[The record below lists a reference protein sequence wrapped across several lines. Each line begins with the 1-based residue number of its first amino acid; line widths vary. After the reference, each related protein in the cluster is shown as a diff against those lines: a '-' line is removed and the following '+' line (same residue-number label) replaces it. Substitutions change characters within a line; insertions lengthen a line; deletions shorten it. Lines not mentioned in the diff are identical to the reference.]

1 MCGGAIL
8 AELIPSAPARRG
20 VTPGH
25 GRGGNGRTAANDDD
39 DFEAAFRDF
48 DEDSEEEVC
57 AITKKAFGFAAPA
70 AGTRRRRASS
80 PYDGVRRRP
89 WGKWAAEVRDPVRG
103 VRVWLGT
110 FATAEAAARAY
121 DHAARDLRGATARLN
136 FPPKRRSAVAKAAAA
151 APRVDEDEDEDENE
165 NENGGGGA
173 LPDRSC
179 QGMSA
184 AGDGAAV
191 DLCLELG
198 GASKRARTEPQEEA
212 QGREKVALALAPS
225 DDSAD
230 TLLMD
235 AFMFGDPFSFF
246 DGGVCEPAMDCL
258 LGGDAVFCGDSVG
271 LWSFDDSVCYLEMA
285 KRAARPGSARAR

>member
-1 MCGGAIL
+1 
-8 AELIPSAPARRG
+8 
-20 VTPGH
+20 
-25 GRGGNGRTAANDDD
+25 
-39 DFEAAFRDF
+39 
-48 DEDSEEEVC
+48 
-57 AITKKAFGFAAPA
+57 
-70 AGTRRRRASS
+70 
-80 PYDGVRRRP
+80 
-89 WGKWAAEVRDPVRG
+89 VRDPVRG

-136 FPPKRRSAVAKAAAA
+136 FPSNSKRRSAVAKA
-151 APRVDEDEDEDENE
+151 APRVDEDEDED
-165 NENGGGGA
+165 ENGGGGA

-184 AGDGAAV
+184 VG
-191 DLCLELG
+191 LCVELG

-212 QGREKVALALAPS
+212 QGREKKVAPALAPS

-246 DGGVCEPAMDCL
+246 DGGLCYEPAVTMDCQL
-258 LGGDAVFCGDSVG
+258 LGGDAVFCDDSVG
-271 LWSFDDSVCYLEMA
+271 LWSFDDSVCF
-285 KRAARPGSARAR
+285 